1 MSTTTIKFNYNDTLK
16 ILCIPT
22 NQVNYAHLAETF
34 ARIFDLQ
41 PSQITSLELCSK
53 EKVPI
58 NNEQQLQQVSE
69 KENYLYCSYFTVGDK
84 CESMKVTNF
93 PQRERREKREK
104 LTKEDRIVLKYSRMR
119 NYEKFNI
126 KETEQIEKFKKQ
138 LIDLHYMGYKRFNF
152 NLKILV
158 QYGKDNDFSEAVKQ
172 IEVLEEQRF
181 KKIKERRESKDRN
194 NWKRKKELINENEN
208 VDSDSDLMID
218 DYNNNL
224 QENDSNNMSV
234 DSGNRSED
242 YSGKKSEDYSTEKIV
257 DWPVDKYSTLY
268 VDANNMLF
276 LNSALRNN
284 TLRKNK
290 KKSEKMITNA
300 VEQFCNIH
308 RFDLVVVI
316 FDSTNLVYEK
326 MLSNGTKFVVTT
338 AIPQY
343 KTSDDA
349 IVDFNQK
356 QSPEVRQRSLTAT
369 SDREFTQRL
378 IDLGANVMKSKMFLS
393 AICKAVNGSMG
404 LSEWFNKIE
413 STIV

>member
-22 NQVNYAHLAETF
+22 TQVNYAHLVETF

-41 PSQITSLELCSK
+41 PSQISSLQLCSK

-58 NNEQQLQQVSE
+58 ANEQQLQQVSE
-69 KENYLYCSYFTVGDK
+69 KENYVYCSYFTTTVGDK
-84 CESMKVTNF
+84 CESMKVTNV
-93 PQRERREKREK
+93 PKREKREK
-104 LTKEDRIVLKYSRMR
+104 RTKEDRIVMKYSKMR

-126 KETEQIEKFKKQ
+126 NEAEKIDMYKKQ
-138 LIDLHYMGYKRFNF
+138 LIDLHYMGYKRFTF

-172 IEVLEEQRF
+172 IQVLEEQRF
-181 KKIKERRESKDRN
+181 KKMKERRESRDRN
-194 NWKRKKELINENEN
+194 NWKRKKKLIDEYEKT
-208 VDSDSDLMID
+208 DSDSDLIQD
-218 DYNNNL
+218 GYNNNL
-224 QENDSNNMSV
+224 QENDSNNMSI
-234 DSGNRSED
+234 DSGN
-242 YSGKKSEDYSTEKIV
+242 KSEDYSSEKIV

-284 TLRKNK
+284 TLRRNK
-290 KKSEKMITNA
+290 KKSEKMIINA

-326 MLSNGTKFVVTT
+326 VLSNGTKFVVTT

-349 IVDFNQK
+349 IVDFNEK
-356 QSPEVRQRSLTAT
+356 QSPEVRKRSLTAT

>member
-1 MSTTTIKFNYNDTLK
+1 
-16 ILCIPT
+16 
-22 NQVNYAHLAETF
+22 
-34 ARIFDLQ
+34 
-41 PSQITSLELCSK
+41 
-53 EKVPI
+53 
-58 NNEQQLQQVSE
+58 
-69 KENYLYCSYFTVGDK
+69 
-84 CESMKVTNF
+84 
-93 PQRERREKREK
+93 
-104 LTKEDRIVLKYSRMR
+104 
-119 NYEKFNI
+119 
-126 KETEQIEKFKKQ
+126 
-138 LIDLHYMGYKRFNF
+138 
-152 NLKILV
+152 
-158 QYGKDNDFSEAVKQ
+158 
-172 IEVLEEQRF
+172 
-181 KKIKERRESKDRN
+181 
-194 NWKRKKELINENEN
+194 
-208 VDSDSDLMID
+208 
-218 DYNNNL
+218 
-224 QENDSNNMSV
+224 MSV
-234 DSGNRSED
+234 D
-242 YSGKKSEDYSTEKIV
+242 SGKKSEDYSMEKIV

-284 TLRKNK
+284 TLRRNK

-300 VEQFCNIH
+300 VEQFSNIH

-349 IVDFNQK
+349 IVDFNEK
-356 QSPEVRQRSLTAT
+356 QSPEVRKRSLTAT